1 MPAIGRNLLPGGCL
15 TPRPD
20 RGPSHSPWV
29 NVVSIPSDFMTS
41 RFARACIGPGSRPLP
56 GYRTQPTSRPASPL
70 DHAAADTPA
79 SKPYP
84 KRTERSIVCVIGS
97 MHSSSHYRKD
107 SVRQG
112 PFLEDSRGVK
122 ARWVELTNSGARAT
136 REIKSVRVCPLD
148 SRSQPATAVTA
159 VLATEPCLFA
169 QPSSFKVMS
178 MLVGTRVQ

>member
-1 MPAIGRNLLPGGCL
+1 MPAIDWNLLPRERL
-15 TPRPD
+15 IPRPD

-29 NVVSIPSDFMTS
+29 NVVSMPSDFMTS

-79 SKPYP
+79 STPYP
-84 KRTERSIVCVIGS
+84 KRTERSIVRVIVS
-97 MHSSSHYRKD
+97 VHSSSHYRKD

-136 REIKSVRVCPLD
+136 REIKSVRVCPWIQEVK
-148 SRSQPATAVTA
+148 RRPAVTA
-159 VLATEPCLFA
+159 VLATEPYLLA
-169 QPSSFKVMS
+169 RPSSFEVMS